1 MKPIFSL
8 ILLASTFCAFAQK
21 ETLDNV
27 TFTPPTGWT
36 KDKSDSA
43 VIYAQSDAKSGAFCK
58 LVIIKAV
65 PGSGKVKTDF
75 DEAWK
80 LLVKDSL
87 KIQNAPESQPAD
99 KKNGWD
105 ILSGGGVFDVEK
117 DKVAVILI
125 TASNATKTQSVLV
138 LTNGGQYQAEIQ
150 AFLTSLDMKKAIE
163 EPKQPTTKTSISNG
177 NARTPQ
183 LWITTG
189 ILGGYELG
197 EVNNLK
203 PRYRWFAIYPN
214 GDFYPYLPD
223 EGFLGFDREPSNESW
238 GKATINGKKMTLE
251 SKPWGRLKLEKISDK
266 QWNVEGSK
274 LARYEP
280 CKPVDG
286 LKIEGAYS
294 ADGIDW
300 TKKKATSLPVGVTYI
315 TFKKDGSFVD
325 YGCFNS
331 PSVNKPSKG
340 TYFIK
345 NFTIVFQYEDG
356 FVKKR
361 GFCSLGG
368 IDPFKEDAA
377 YIMGQYTW
385 YKGKL

>member
-1 MKPIFSL
+1 MKSVLSL
-8 ILLASTFCAFAQK
+8 VLAAIAFCAFAQK

-27 TFTPPTGWT
+27 TFTPPANWT

-43 VIYAQSDAKSGAFCK
+43 FIYSQTDSKTGMFCK
-58 LVIIKAV
+58 LVVIKAV

-75 DEAWK
+75 DEAWN
-80 LLVKDSL
+80 LLVKSSL
-87 KIQNAPESQPAD
+87 KIQSAPEMQPAD

-105 ILSGGGVFDVEK
+105 VMTGGGVFDVEK

-125 TASNATKTQSVLV
+125 TASNATKTQSALV
-138 LTNGGQYQAEIQ
+138 ITNGAQYQEEIQ
-150 AFLTSLDMKKAIE
+150 AFLTSLDMKKAAE
-163 EPKQPTTKTSISNG
+163 DKKPPATNSISNG

-183 LWITTG
+183 LWITSG
-189 ILGGYELG
+189 IMGGYELG
-197 EVNNLK
+197 EGYNLK
-203 PRYRWFAIYPN
+203 YRYRWFALYPN

-238 GKATINGKKMTLE
+238 GKATISGKKMTLE
-251 SKPWGRLKLEKISDK
+251 SKPWGRLKLEKVSET

-274 LARYEP
+274 LAIYQP

-286 LKIEGAYS
+286 LKIEGFYS
-294 ADGIDW
+294 ADGKDW
-300 TKKKATSLPVGVTYI
+300 TTKKATSLPVGITYI
-315 TFKKDGSFVD
+315 AFKKDGSFID
-325 YGCFNS
+325 YGCFHS
-331 PSVNKPSKG
+331 PSVDKPSKG

-345 NFTIVFQYEDG
+345 NFTIVLQYEDG

>member
-43 VIYAQSDAKSGAFCK
+43 VIYAQSDAKSGAYCK
-58 LVIIKAV
+58 LIIIKAV

-117 DKVAVILI
+117 EKVAVILI

-138 LTNGGQYQAEIQ
+138 LTNGGQYQTEIQ
-150 AFLTSLDMKKAIE
+150 AFLTSLDMKKATE
-163 EPKQPTTKTSISNG
+163 ESKQPTTKTSISNG
-177 NARTPQ
+177 NARMPQ
-183 LWITTG
+183 LWLKSGVWAET
-189 ILGGYELG
+189 ELG
-197 EVNNLK
+197 KGMVLK
-203 PRYRWFAIYPN
+203 YRYRWFALYPN
-214 GDFYPYLPD
+214 GDYYPYLPE
-223 EGFLGFDREPSNESW
+223 EGFLGFDREPNNESW
-238 GKATINGKKMTLE
+238 GKATISGKKMTLE
-251 SKPWGRLKLEKISDK
+251 SKFGRLKLEKISEK
-266 QWNVEGSK
+266 QWNEEGSATAK
-274 LARYEP
+274 YLP
-280 CKPVDG
+280 CKPVDN
-286 LKIEGAYS
+286 LTIEGSYS
-294 ADGIDW
+294 ADGQNW
-300 TKKKATSLPVGVTYI
+300 QTKKGTIIPYTVTHI
-315 TFKKDGSFVD
+315 TFKKDGSFTD
-325 YGCFNS
+325 YGYFNDS
-331 PSVNKPSKG
+331 KVDQPMKG

-345 NFTIVFQYEDG
+345 NFTIVFQYDNG
-356 FVKKR
+356 FVKKC
-361 GFCSLGG
+361 GFCGLGG

-377 YIMGQYTW
+377 YIIGQYAW